1 MRQRKLQLPMNRGD
15 SAVGEPL
22 ESTGVRPEVPGQGG
36 DVALERRKELE
47 RRHADTRV
55 FGGGKTFFHPENS
68 LLSASLI
75 RKGLKLTGL
84 LDRGRR
90 NAMDIGVRENTVI
103 LPRLPA
109 SFDGFTLLHISDL
122 HLDSRPDFPLRLAEV
137 VAPLQY
143 DLCVLTGDYCFHTNG
158 DTRPALS
165 GLSILRQALHGTVYA
180 VLGNHDGSEMIPD
193 MIAMGYHLLYN
204 TAVPVE
210 RSGEAIYM
218 VGVDDPHFF
227 QTDDLGMA
235 LGSVPEGVA
244 RVLLAHSPEI
254 YQVAESA
261 DVDLLLCGHTH
272 GGQIALPGGWVLY
285 TNARCP
291 KRITS
296 GSWQYGSLKGY
307 TSVGAG
313 SSVVDVRFNC
323 RPEVT
328 LHRLSCPC

>member
-1 MRQRKLQLPMNRGD
+1 MRQRKAWRMSSAD
-15 SAVGEPL
+15 SAAGKTPV
-22 ESTGVRPEVPGQGG
+22 STGVIPEVPGQGG
-36 DVALERRKELE
+36 DVALAKRKELE

-68 LLSASLI
+68 PLSASLI
-75 RKGLKLTGL
+75 RMALKVTGL

-90 NAMDIGVRENTVI
+90 NAMDIEVRENSVT

-137 VAPLQY
+137 VAPLKY

-158 DTRPALS
+158 DPRPALS
-165 GLSILRQALHGTVYA
+165 GLSILRQALQGTVYA
-180 VLGNHDGSEMIPD
+180 VLGNHDGSAMIPD

-210 RSGEAIYM
+210 QSGDTVYI

-227 QTDDLGMA
+227 QTDDLDMA
-235 LGSVPEGVA
+235 LGAVPDGVV

-254 YQVAESA
+254 YQVAEAA

-272 GGQIALPGGWVLY
+272 GGQIALPGGRVLY
-285 TNARCP
+285 ANARCP
-291 KRITS
+291 DRITS
-296 GSWQYGSLKGY
+296 GSWQYGSLQGY

>member
-1 MRQRKLQLPMNRGD
+1 MNRPDSVPGETLASAGVIAGD
-15 SAVGEPL
+15 
-22 ESTGVRPEVPGQGG
+22 PGQGM
-36 DVALERRKELE
+36 DAALARRKELE

-68 LLSASLI
+68 LFSASLI
-75 RKGLKLTGL
+75 RRVLQMTGL

-90 NAMDIGVRENTVI
+90 NAMDIGIRENIVT
-103 LPRLPA
+103 LPRLPDV
-109 SFDGFTLLHISDL
+109 FDGFTVLHISDP

-143 DLCVLTGDYCFHTNG
+143 DLCVLTGDYRFHTDG
-158 DTRPALS
+158 DPRPALS
-165 GLSILRQALHGTVYA
+165 GLSVLRQVLQGTCYA

-210 RSGEAIYM
+210 RSGENIYM

-235 LGSVPEGVA
+235 LDSVPDGVV

-254 YQVAESA
+254 YQVAEAA

-272 GGQIALPGGWVLY
+272 GGQIALPGGRVLY
-285 TNARCP
+285 ANARCP
-291 KRITS
+291 DRITS
-296 GSWQYGSLKGY
+296 GNWQYGSLRGY

-328 LHRLSCPC
+328 LHRLCCPC